1 MPVSPQTALTETIK
15 VLITAILTDCITLSR
30 TSGTVIVVRMDIIT
44 QDLLIMGD
52 VQAITGNALIAQMIG
67 MCCSHMGLVCCQS
80 ILGRHGM
87 GHDSLPFVSAFA
99 FILHVSPASRT
110 CPASGQTEANIILC
124 QCLQTPELDI
134 QMK

>member
-80 ILGRHGM
+80 ILGRRLAWVMTVCHL
-87 GHDSLPFVSAFA
+87 SLHLLVYCMSVP
-99 FILHVSPASRT
+99 P
-110 CPASGQTEANIILC
+110 
-124 QCLQTPELDI
+124 
-134 QMK
+134 